1 MSFLSSRV
9 PRAPQTSVWR
19 GVAAVVSLVQP
30 LKKEGLRLSS
40 IQPACHLP
48 PLAPGGGRGWVLGL
62 PIRSRVVSRPL
73 YARGQGLTR
82 TSPGWGEAG
91 GRGCAHPRE
100 ASLMGGGFPDTR
112 GAGVAGGPSFAMPA
126 SVTCVEARGCPQP
139 RGLQTPSVKDQ
150 LINIVGFVDGLVSAV
165 TLSLCCE
172 CSLGQPIRE

>member
-1 MSFLSSRV
+1 MSLLLSRV
-9 PRAPQTSVWR
+9 PRGPQMSVWR

-40 IQPACHLP
+40 PQPACHLP

-73 YARGQGLTR
+73 YARGRGLTR
-82 TSPGWGEAG
+82 SSLGWGEAG
-91 GRGCAHPRE
+91 GRGCTHPRE
-100 ASLMGGGFPDTR
+100 ASLMGRVPDTR

-126 SVTCVEARGCPQP
+126 SVTCVETRGCPQP

-150 LINIVGFVDGLVSAV
+150 TINIVGFVDGLVSAV
-165 TLSLCCE
+165 TLPLCCE
-172 CSLGQPIRE
+172 CGLGQPSRE

>member
-1 MSFLSSRV
+1 MSFLLSRV
-9 PRAPQTSVWR
+9 PRGPQMSVWR

-73 YARGQGLTR
+73 HARGRGLTR
-82 TSPGWGEAG
+82 TSLGWREAG

-100 ASLMGGGFPDTR
+100 ASLMGG
-112 GAGVAGGPSFAMPA
+112 S
-126 SVTCVEARGCPQP
+126 
-139 RGLQTPSVKDQ
+139 QTPAVQ
-150 LINIVGFVDGLVSAV
+150 AWLVGPHSQCLP
-165 TLSLCCE
+165 LSPVWKHEDVPGPGVCKHL
-172 CSLGQPIRE
+172 L